1 MTGGYTIGYVLQ
13 QKHLCKRV
21 VFENARIFTFVI
33 MTRFRVNE
41 VGGVCMY
48 VCQGYL
54 DNRDAKHAMICFFL
68 KTRVGLSHCASARD

>member
-1 MTGGYTIGYVLQ
+1 MTGEYTIYVLQ

-48 VCQGYL
+48 VGYGIIKSDL
-54 DNRDAKHAMICFFL
+54 IFDPSSF
-68 KTRVGLSHCASARD
+68 